1 LEEIPVEDPLAPEVL
16 PLMANEALPP
26 TQVYEDP
33 YVQAYEV
40 VSPEETRNDAT
51 FDVCDDLRTN
61 HFQEEGND
69 ENPSK
74 ASNVLVQV
82 PVEPVTRERNK
93 KFKDVLDEIIHEIW
107 AQAHSW
113 RPIED
118 DPLSRRIR
126 SRDIFGTILEESD
139 CMAILKAKSF
149 PFMVF

>member
-1 LEEIPVEDPLAPEVL
+1 LEHPSKNRKAITI
-16 PLMANEALPP
+16 ALKPHKYYHNRFP
-26 TQVYEDP
+26 
-33 YVQAYEV
+33 
-40 VSPEETRNDAT
+40 R
-51 FDVCDDLRTN
+51 
-61 HFQEEGND
+61 D